1 MPFSHILG
9 DVQSHF
15 SRLTVRVQSLFSRF
29 FVDERSD
36 LYPVKKQSVSG
47 SVSTVWLTRGFLE
60 SFTYH
65 KPTVVN
71 ARCKTT
77 ATDTFCEIAAW
88 RKSHHDKGNTDEFP
102 SLWQSHTPIPSN
114 TATVYN
120 IHRLQLLVAE
130 VWQKLWNSD
139 LCLKIL
145 SCSVPL

>member
-29 FVDERSD
+29 FCWLNVRS
-36 LYPVKKQSVSG
+36 VKKQSVSR
-47 SVSTVWLTRGFLE
+47 SVSTMWLTRGFLE

-65 KPTVVN
+65 KPTVAD

-77 ATDTFCEIAAW
+77 ATDNFCEIAAW
-88 RKSHHDKGNTDEFP
+88 RKSHHDQREYWWFP
-102 SLWQSHTPIPSN
+102 SLWRSHTPIPSN

-120 IHRLQLLVAE
+120 IHRLQLLVPE

-145 SCSVPL
+145 

>member
-1 MPFSHILG
+1 M
-9 DVQSHF
+9 
-15 SRLTVRVQSLFSRF
+15 
-29 FVDERSD
+29 
-36 LYPVKKQSVSG
+36 KKQSVSG

-77 ATDTFCEIAAW
+77 ATDTFCEIASW

-102 SLWQSHTPIPSN
+102 FLWRSHTPIPSN

-120 IHRLQLLVAE
+120 IHRLQRLVAE

-145 SCSVPL
+145 SCSVPLLLPSYIKPSMDILVKLSVKFLFCLTKTEIILIIEKR